1 MANPTY
7 QCGDATREGGAAVL
21 GTLNDDLPGAQ
32 RLPASPN
39 TAAVPSGGHD
49 DTV

>member
-7 QCGDATREGGAAVL
+7 QYGGGTREGRAAVL
-21 GTLNDDLPGAQ
+21 GTLNDDLPGPQ

-39 TAAVPSGGHD
+39 TAAVPSGGHN